1 MLDGLIGLIREWIE
15 LFYIFEVIHPY
26 ERGVKLRKGVFH
38 SELGPGWHWYRPF
51 KFEQIL
57 SHPVVPD
64 PQALG
69 VQSLTTADGVR
80 VNVRG
85 VITYEVFDV
94 KALLLEVTDAAGAL
108 VDSSMGTISTHV
120 TGAQW
125 EELRT
130 PEFLRKAE
138 IEIRRRAKKYG
149 ITILELQWQDLSRG
163 PSLRLWAPTSVHE
176 KT

>member
-26 ERGVKLRKGVFH
+26 ERAVKLRKGIFVE
-38 SELGPGWHWYRPF
+38 ELGPGWHWYRPF
-51 KFEQIL
+51 KYEQIIP
-57 SHPVVPD
+57 HAVVPD
-64 PQALG
+64 PVALG

-80 VNVRG
+80 CSVRG
-85 VITYEVFDV
+85 VLTYQVFDV
-94 KALLLEVTDAAGAL
+94 RKLLLEVTDAPSAL
-108 VDSSMGTISTHV
+108 VDSSMGTIAYHV

-125 EELRT
+125 DELRT

-149 ITILELQWQDLSRG
+149 IDVIELQWQDLSRG
-163 PSLRLWAPTSVHE
+163 PSLRLWTE
-176 KT
+176 K